1 MTWNPLAQAWNRR
14 HFLATCGLGAAR
26 LALAAEPA
34 FAPKAK
40 RLIYLFMEGGPSQ
53 LDLFDHKPRLRA
65 DDGKPFPMSL
75 LAGKK
80 FAFMENM
87 AAPTVQASSA
97 TFKPHGQSGNVVS
110 SYLPHIASIADKITI
125 VRTLQTNNVNHS
137 PAMVLAHT
145 GFMVPGRPSLG
156 AWLLYGL
163 GNESKNLP
171 SFISMISGPRGP
183 RNGPDIWGAGFLPS
197 SFQGVP
203 FSPGPQPIFDVNSQP
218 GVTTARQRRA
228 LDALGDLNAERFAL
242 TGDPEINTR
251 IASYEMAFRMQASA
265 PELMDIS
272 SESQETLDLY
282 GATPG
287 KGSFANNCL
296 LARRLIERGVKVV
309 QLYHT
314 DWDHHT
320 GIDKGLSKVC
330 PEVDRP
336 SAALITDLSRRG
348 LLNDTLVVWGGEFGR
363 TPMSEGGKRGGLG
376 RNHQIDAYT
385 AWMAGGGVKP
395 GITIG
400 ETDDYGLKPIADPI
414 PIHDLHATIL
424 HLFGFDHTKLTFRFQ
439 GRDFRLTD
447 TAGAVVT
454 KVLA

>member
-1 MTWNPLAQAWNRR
+1 MNWNPAALAWNRR
-14 HFLATCGLGAAR
+14 HFLSACGLGAAR
-26 LALAAEPA
+26 LALAGEPH

-53 LDLFDHKPRLRA
+53 LDLFDDKPKLRA
-65 DDGKPFPMSL
+65 ADGEPFPMSL
-75 LAGKK
+75 LAGKQ

-87 AAPTVQASSA
+87 TAPTVYGSRA
-97 TFKPHGQSGNVVS
+97 TFAKHGQSGNIVS
-110 SYLPHIASIADKITI
+110 SYLPHIAGVADRIAI
-125 VRTLQTNNVNHS
+125 VRTVQTKNVNHS

-145 GFMVPGRPSLG
+145 GSIVPGRPSLG

-163 GNESKNLP
+163 GSESKNLP
-171 SFISMISGPRGP
+171 AFVSMMSGPRGP
-183 RNGPDIWGAGFLPS
+183 RNGPDIWGSGFLPS

-203 FSPGPQPIFDVNSQP
+203 FAPGPNPIYDVASQP
-218 GVTTARQRRA
+218 GVTGTRQRRA
-228 LDALGDLNAERFAL
+228 IDALRDLNGQRRAA
-242 TGDPEINTR
+242 TGDAEIDTR
-251 IASYEMAFRMQASA
+251 VASYEMAFRMQASA
-265 PELMDIS
+265 PELMDIG
-272 SESQETLDLY
+272 SEPQETLDLY

-320 GIDKGLSKVC
+320 GIDKGLQRIC

-336 SAALITDLSRRG
+336 SAALITDLARRG
-348 LLNDTLVVWGGEFGR
+348 LLEDTLVVWGGEFGR

-385 AWMAGGGVKP
+385 MWMAGGGVKP
-395 GITIG
+395 GITVG
-400 ETDDYGLKPIADPI
+400 ETDEFGMKAVADPV
-414 PIHDLHATIL
+414 PLHDLHATVL
-424 HLFGFDHTKLTFRFQ
+424 HLFGLEHTRLTFRYQ

-447 TAGAVVT
+447 TAGSVV
-454 KVLA
+454 KKLLA

>member
-1 MTWNPLAQAWNRR
+1 MNWNPAAQLWNRR
-14 HFLATCGLGAAR
+14 HFLGACGLGTAR
-26 LALAAEPA
+26 LALAAGTH

-53 LDLFDHKPRLRA
+53 LDLFDDKPKLRET
-65 DDGKPFPMSL
+65 DGQAFPRSL

-87 AAPTVQASSA
+87 AAPTVYGSRAAFQ
-97 TFKPHGQSGNVVS
+97 KHGQSGNVLS
-110 SYLPHIASIADKITI
+110 SHLPHLAGIADQMAI
-125 VRTLQTNNVNHS
+125 VRTVQTGNVNHS

-145 GFMVPGRPSLG
+145 GSIVPGRPSLG

-163 GNESKNLP
+163 GNESQNLP
-171 SFISMISGPRGP
+171 NFVSMISGPRGP
-183 RNGPDIWGAGFLPS
+183 RNGPDIWGSGFLPT

-203 FSPGPQPIFDVNSQP
+203 FAPGPQPIYDVATQP
-218 GVTTARQRRA
+218 GISHESQRRA
-228 LDALGDLNAERFAL
+228 FDVLRDLNTERRSV
-242 TGDPEINTR
+242 TGDPEIDTR

-265 PELMDIS
+265 PELMDLG
-272 SESQETLDLY
+272 SESKETLELY

-287 KGSFANNCL
+287 RGGFANNCL

-309 QLYHT
+309 HLYHT

-320 GIDKGLSKVC
+320 GIDNGLKKVC

-336 SAALITDLSRRG
+336 SSALVKDLARRG
-348 LLNDTLVVWGGEFGR
+348 LLDDTLVIWGGEFGR

-376 RNHQIDAYT
+376 RNHQIDAYSL
-385 AWMAGGGVKP
+385 WMAGGGIRP
-395 GITIG
+395 GITVG
-400 ETDDYGLKPIADPI
+400 ETDEYGMSPIADPV
-414 PIHDLHATIL
+414 PLHDLHATVL
-424 HLFGFDHTKLTFRFQ
+424 HLFGIDHTRLTYRYQ

-447 TAGAVVT
+447 TAGNVVR
-454 KVLA
+454 KLLA